1 MGTRGALQCV
11 PVAQGDGSATAFPL
25 SLCKH
30 WVGMCLVPGG
40 GTIFPPLRSD
50 PAVSPWAEMSQLY
63 IVTACPWVGLQLSW
77 GRFQR
82 VNACSFRKWM
92 EWGLLTPEVV
102 QDSEEDRLKLAEMPP
117 LVVILCGSWF
127 ASWLLLL
134 SLDVQGREACLG
146 FDKGRIV
153 FLCRDSLVSYEESQT
168 GLRLA
173 MDGSCEK
180 EAYSEHHHSWAKLVA

>member
-1 MGTRGALQCV
+1 MPRPQLS
-11 PVAQGDGSATAFPL
+11 PYFGSGCEHP

-30 WVGMCLVPGG
+30 WDVSGSRG

-102 QDSEEDRLKLAEMPP
+102 QDSEVDRLKLAEMPP
-117 LVVILCGSWF
+117 LVVILCGSLF

-153 FLCRDSLVSYEESQT
+153 FLCRDRV
-168 GLRLA
+168 
-173 MDGSCEK
+173 
-180 EAYSEHHHSWAKLVA
+180 